1 MKRLRFFVGFF
12 LLTSALPLCAQ
23 HEHHK
28 LTDHRTAI
36 EARLDVQDDPAEQVL
51 IFRVGPLD
59 LPARSDHY
67 AVAQAPDFFYE
78 IPFDG
83 WLIAYHPRLVNAA
96 GAPLRGKFLHHVAV
110 YNTARADF
118 LCPAKEEHIFGSGG
132 EMNDWPA
139 LAGFGYRVMRGD
151 PIRVNTMFHNPT
163 DTDSPDTYLELRV
176 EYRRPTDADAP
187 LQNVYPAWFDVQ
199 ECGPSGYDLAPGEN
213 INSGEF
219 TLGYSGLLLGVGGHM
234 HDYGQRL
241 VLANATRNEEI
252 AILHS
257 TLSPEGLILS
267 MPVVTFAERGGYRLN
282 QGEVVKVAAY
292 YQNHT
297 GKALSEGAMGIVVG
311 YFLPD
316 DGAQFAALARNS
328 ARNR

>member
-1 MKRLRFFVGFF
+1 MKRFS
-12 LLTSALPLCAQ
+12 LLLGSSLLACALPLCAQ

-28 LTDHRTAI
+28 MAHHRAAT
-36 EARLDVQDDPAEQVL
+36 EARLDVQDDPAAHVL
-51 IFRVGPLD
+51 TLRVGPLD
-59 LPARSDHY
+59 LPARSNHY

-96 GAPLRGKFLHHVAV
+96 GAPLPGRLLHHVAV

-118 LCPAKEEHIFGSGG
+118 LCPAKQEHIFGSGG

-139 LAGFGYRVMRGD
+139 LPGFGYRVTRGD
-151 PIRVNTMFHNPT
+151 PIRVNTMFYNPT
-163 DTDSPDTYLELRV
+163 DTNYPSTYLELRV
-176 EYRRPTDADAP
+176 EYRRPTDAEAP
-187 LQNVYPAWFDVQ
+187 LQNVYPAWFDVR
-199 ECGPSGYDLAPGEN
+199 ECGPSGYDLKPGEN
-213 INSGEF
+213 IHSGEF
-219 TLGYSGLLLGVGGHM
+219 TLRYSGLLLGVGGHL

-252 AILHS
+252 ATLHT
-257 TLSPEGLILS
+257 TLNPEGLILS
-267 MPVVTFAERGGYRLN
+267 MPVVTFAERGGYRLS
-282 QGEVVKVAAY
+282 QSELVKVTAY
-292 YQNHT
+292 YDNHT
-297 GKALSEGAMGIVVG
+297 RKALPEGAMGIVVG

-316 DGAQFAALARNS
+316 DDAQFAALARNS